1 MHVQGRT
8 PDHMEKITFTAPET
22 GETLS
27 FYVLEQTV
35 VSGREYILAAESE
48 AEEAEAYIL
57 RKTSDVSTEEAGYEF
72 VEDDEELSSIGK
84 VFAELLDDTD
94 IVW

>member
-1 MHVQGRT
+1 MPERI

-35 VSGREYILAAESE
+35 VSGREYILASESE
-48 AEEAEAYIL
+48 ADEAEAYIL
-57 RKTSDVSTEEAGYEF
+57 RKTSDVSTEEAGYAF
-72 VEDDEELSSIGK
+72 VEDEEELASIGK
-84 VFAELLDDTD
+84 VFAELIEDTD